1 LKIATQVTDIPD
13 GKANHV
19 EVDAKEVS
27 MLHQLVEYLARHQQ
41 SMHFGNLGLSETR
54 IKTTN

>member
-1 LKIATQVTDIPD
+1 LKIATEVTDIPD
-13 GKANHV
+13 GKAKHV

-41 SMHFGNLGLSETR
+41 SLHFGNLGLSETH
-54 IKTTN
+54 IQTTN